1 MIEDDTKELVKLA
14 KKMKKNNVAVD
25 FINFGES
32 SENTEKLEK
41 FRDAVNSNDNSHV
54 VTIPPGP
61 QLLSDQIAP
70 LFMDSEF
77 AGGDPSSSLGLG
89 GDYDLGMDDPELAL
103 ALRMSLEDEKAR
115 QEKVKREQAEKEK
128 ADASK
133 GESSSAAGEPAAES
147 SSSKPEEA
155 ESKDA
160 PKKDKDGDDI
170 MDM

>member
-1 MIEDDTKELVKLA
+1 
-14 KKMKKNNVAVD
+14 MKKNNVAVD

-32 SENTEKLEK
+32 AENTEKLEK
-41 FRDAVNSNDNSHV
+41 FREAVNSNDNSHV

-61 QLLSDQIAP
+61 QLLSEQIAP

-89 GDYDLGMDDPELAL
+89 GDYDLGMEDPELAL

-128 ADASK
+128 AEKERAEASK
-133 GESSSAAGEPAAES
+133 GESSSSAAASSELAAE
-147 SSSKPEEA
+147 SSSKPEEDKK
-155 ESKDA
+155 SKDA